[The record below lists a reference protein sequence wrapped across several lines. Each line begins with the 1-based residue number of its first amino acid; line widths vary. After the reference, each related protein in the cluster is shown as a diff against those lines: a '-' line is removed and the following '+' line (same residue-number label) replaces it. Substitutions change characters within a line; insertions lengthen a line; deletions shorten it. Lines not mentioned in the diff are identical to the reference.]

1 VARQRWGQHFLRSG
15 ATARRL
21 VARAEV
27 ERGEVVIEV
36 GPGGGAL
43 TGALLEA
50 GAHVLAVEID
60 PRLAEALPGILGFP
74 AALSVITADAASV
87 DLGALLSPWL
97 VPGRTA
103 RAVANLPYE
112 SATAIL
118 LRLLDVPQLGLV
130 AAVVQR
136 EVAERIAAPP
146 GARAYGYLSIL
157 CQDIAEAA
165 VVQRLPPGAF
175 KPPPRVESAMVR
187 LRRRAVPQ
195 RGDLDLASFRACVS
209 ALCGQPR
216 KTLRNN
222 LRAWLDGGPVSPEE
236 LLAHTAIDGTRRPGA
251 LPVTAFAALCRGAAQ
266 LGALPPVG

>member
-1 VARQRWGQHFLRSG
+1 MARQRWGQHFLRSG

-27 ERGEVVIEV
+27 EPGDVVIEV
-36 GPGGGAL
+36 GPGAGAL

-50 GAHVLAVEID
+50 GARVVAVEID
-60 PRLAEALPGILGFP
+60 ARLAAALP
-74 AALSVITADAASV
+74 AALGSPAALRVVAADAAAV

-97 VPGRTA
+97 APGQQA

-118 LRLLDVPQLGLV
+118 IRLLDVPAIALV
-130 AAVVQR
+130 AVVVQR

-146 GARAYGYLSIL
+146 GTPAYGYLSIL

-175 KPPPRVESAMVR
+175 QPPPRVESAMVR
-187 LRRRAVPQ
+187 LRRRPVPQ
-195 RGDLDLASFRACVS
+195 RGDLTVESFRACVS

-222 LRAWLDGGPVSPEE
+222 LRAWLDGGAVSPEQVLE
-236 LLAHTAIDGTRRPGA
+236 RARVDATRRPGA
-251 LPVTAFAALCRGAAQ
+251 LPVTAFAALCRAAQ
-266 LGALPPVG
+266 ELEAVGVRS